1 MRADLYLT
9 EHGFY
14 GSRARAQTAI
24 KAGLVKVDG
33 KPLKKPS
40 DKITEGAVIEASE
53 EHPWVSRGG
62 VKLAHALA
70 EFGVNPTGK
79 TCLDVGASTGG
90 FSDVL
95 LSNGAAK
102 IYAVDVGHSQL
113 HSKLKDVPEIISME
127 SRDAR
132 SLEPTD
138 FVKPPELIVCDASF
152 ISAMKVLE
160 IPLGLAAKEA
170 ELITLVKPQFE
181 VGKAGIGKGGLVKSE
196 TLSKQALKEVSDWV
210 ICQGWAVKSAC
221 DSPIKGGSGNHE
233 YLLHAKRNCSALGK

>member
-1 MRADLYLT
+1 M
-9 EHGFY
+9 
-14 GSRARAQTAI
+14 
-24 KAGLVKVDG
+24 
-33 KPLKKPS
+33 KKPS
-40 DKITEGAVIEASE
+40 DKITEGAIIEASE

-70 EFGVNPTGK
+70 EFAVNPAGK
-79 TCLDVGASTGG
+79 ICLDVGASTGG

-95 LSNGAAK
+95 FTQGAAK

-113 HSKLKDVPEIISME
+113 HPKLKDVPEIISME

-132 SLEPTD
+132 SLESCD
-138 FVKPPELIVCDASF
+138 FIKPPELIVCDASF

-160 IPLGLAAKEA
+160 IPLSLAAKEA

-196 TLSKQALKEVSDWV
+196 ALSQQALKEVSDWV
-210 ICQGWAVKSAC
+210 ASQGWAVKSVC

-233 YLLHAKRNCSALGK
+233 YLLYAQRVHTR